1 MQPPTA
7 NTQQCKRSCNPVV
20 QPCCKYDQSGVG
32 KKGNGKKGNGK
43 KGNGKNGNG
52 KNGNQI

>member
-1 MQPPTA
+1 LLELAKLLIFTRDSIYA
-7 NTQQCKRSCNPVV
+7 IT
-20 QPCCKYDQSGVG
+20 GVG
-32 KKGNGKKGNGK
+32 KKGNGNKGNGK

>member
-1 MQPPTA
+1 MGAQLPKNPETA
-7 NTQQCKRSCNPVV
+7 PA
-20 QPCCKYDQSGVG
+20 PWGVG
-32 KKGNGKKGNGK
+32 KKGNGNKGNRK

>member
-1 MQPPTA
+1 M
-7 NTQQCKRSCNPVV
+7 NMIYVV
-20 QPCCKYDQSGVG
+20 NDDKIKDVTRHADKPGTG
-32 KKGNGKKGNGK
+32 KKGNGNKGNRK